1 MAKFRAKRIEVEA
14 IQFIDTAENIE
25 EISTFVDDQDLVVSY
40 RIPDEPVLKVIAG
53 EQLIMVQVGQW
64 LIKQEPH
71 CYSVM
76 DSYDFAISYE
86 EVDG

>member
-25 EISTFVDDQDLVVSY
+25 EISNFVDDQDLVISY
-40 RIPDEPVLKVIAG
+40 KTPGEPRLKIVAGLGLIEVVI
-53 EQLIMVQVGQW
+53 GQW
-64 LIKQEPH
+64 LIKQAPH

-76 DSYDFAISYE
+76 DAYDFAISYE